1 MEDQLLLK
9 IIPLIEWV
17 KVNGSRYWLHIV
29 LVLLSWYTFSLN
41 TEYKELISSSSEV
54 ISELELKVEDYEGC
68 RTASPYGDPPL
79 RVTFTDERVAFVN
92 FSHLAVPPYSPQWQE
107 IRLSTYEQ
115 FSNSLK
121 AAVYLELESVAFGY
135 ARTHREQIAQN
146 ILKRIEPTLKSL
158 GLEMFQFDLLEFCE
172 VRSR

>member
-1 MEDQLLLK
+1 MEVAWLLK
-9 IIPLIEWV
+9 IIKIFEWV
-17 KVNGSRYWLHIV
+17 TANGSKYLLHIA
-29 LVLLSWYTFSLN
+29 LGLLGWYAFALT
-41 TEYKELISSSSEV
+41 TEYNVLMSSSSEA

-68 RTASPYGDPPL
+68 RTTSPYGDPPL

-92 FSHLAVPPYSPQWQE
+92 FAHLAVPPDSPQWEE

-135 ARTHREQIAQN
+135 ARTHREQIAQD
-146 ILKRIEPTLKSL
+146 IVKRVEPTLKSL
-158 GLEMFQFDLLEFCE
+158 GLEMLQFDLLEFCE